1 LVWVVI
7 IGGYLLNYLSKRF
20 SDDSNNSEK
29 KDPRKTIEP
38 MGGPF
43 DEIRR
48 EILRKKEERQ
58 RLEEQ
63 ESERLE
69 TGEPQTETIM
79 QVDDGP
85 SQFHV
90 QLEEQSLL
98 IKEKQEEAER
108 LKANLKRFK
117 QDKSAGKALSRSKRS
132 AFAQSSRASKKV
144 RSVLGNKSDIKAALI
159 AGEILAQPIALRT
172 KESVRI

>member
-1 LVWVVI
+1 MVWVVI
-7 IGGYLLNYLSKRF
+7 IGGYLLNYLAKRF

-98 IKEKQEEAER
+98 IKEKQEEA
-108 LKANLKRFK
+108 
-117 QDKSAGKALSRSKRS
+117 
-132 AFAQSSRASKKV
+132 
-144 RSVLGNKSDIKAALI
+144 
-159 AGEILAQPIALRT
+159 
-172 KESVRI
+172 